1 MRTIP
6 VDRLPAQRYAGAVL
20 PPAIAILAALGL
32 IEPLG
37 HLKDGTPIWPIE
49 GGDGTASSPTIDA
62 ALDRLTARRS
72 EAIAAAEALVGTA
85 TTEKRDLT
93 PDEFGTVQARNAD
106 VKTIDSQIA
115 ELQTLQVRSAEASA
129 ERQRHDRAIGSTVQ
143 VTRNEATYR
152 PDGNHSFL
160 RDVYGATKA
169 GDMEAAERLRRN
181 NAEGFDRERRAWDEA
196 RGKAT
201 AEDLQS
207 GELRDGTT
215 GSTSMGSFIPPVWL
229 VEELAAKP
237 RVGRVLAPFMRSGG
251 FPVTNSITIPRVTTG
266 SSVASQSAEN
276 AAVSETDI
284 VTAQLTRSTVT
295 VAGQQDVSMQ
305 SLDLSPYPVDR
316 IIFAD
321 LDGAYEEE
329 LDRQLWRG
337 AGTSGEL
344 LGINAVSSINAVT
357 YTDASPTVPEFYPKV
372 ADAIQQIGTNAKRP
386 AQIVVMVPRRWGW
399 ITAALDSSNR
409 PLVTPTAP
417 QNSVA
422 AFGEVAAQGIVGGL
436 QGLPVVTTASGATNL
451 GAGTNQDQVM
461 VIRASEMIL
470 MEGPKRTRILT
481 EVLSGNLTVRLQLF
495 AYVNFFAGRLPSAIS
510 TIDGTGLVT
519 PTF

>member
-1 MRTIP
+1 MHT
-6 VDRLPAQRYAGAVL
+6 LPAQRYAGAVL

-49 GGDGTASSPTIDA
+49 GGDGSASSPTIDA
-62 ALDRLTARRS
+62 ALTRLTARRS

-85 TTEKRDLT
+85 ETEKRDLT
-93 PDEFGTVQARNAD
+93 PDEFGTVQQRNAD
-106 VKTIDSQIA
+106 VRAIDSQIT
-115 ELQTLQVRSAEASA
+115 ELQTLQQRSASASA
-129 ERQRHDRAIGSTVQ
+129 ERQRLDRAIGTTVQ

-169 GDMEAAERLRRN
+169 GDTEAAERLRRN
-181 NAEGFDRERRAWDEA
+181 NAEGLDRERRAWDEA

-201 AEDLQS
+201 AEDMQS

-215 GSTSMGSFIPPVWL
+215 GATSMGSFIPPVWL

-237 RVGRVLAPFMRSGG
+237 RVGRVLAPFMRNGG

-266 SSVASQSAEN
+266 SSVASQSSEN

-295 VAGQQDVSMQ
+295 IAGQQDVSMQ

-329 LDRQLWRG
+329 LDRQLLRG
-337 AGTSGEL
+337 SGSSGEL

-372 ADAIQQIGTNAKRP
+372 ADGIQQIGNGAKRP
-386 AQIVVMVPRRWGW
+386 AQIIVMVPRRWGW

-409 PLVTPTAP
+409 PLVTPNAP
-417 QNSVA
+417 QNAVA
-422 AFGEVAAQGIVGGL
+422 AFGDVAAQGIVGGL
-436 QGLPVVTTASGATNL
+436 QGLPVVVTASGATNL
-451 GAGTNQDQVM
+451 GAGTNQDQV
-461 VIRASEMIL
+461 VIARPAEMIL
-470 MEGPKRTRILT
+470 MEGPKRTRLLT

-519 PTF
+519 PAF

>member
-1 MRTIP
+1 
-6 VDRLPAQRYAGAVL
+6 VL
-20 PPAIAILAALGL
+20 PSAIAILAALGL

-49 GGDGTASSPTIDA
+49 GGDGTAASPTIDS
-62 ALDRLTARRS
+62 ALERLRARRS
-72 EAIAAAEALVGTA
+72 EAITAAEALVGTA
-85 TTEKRDLT
+85 TTEQRDLT
-93 PDEFGTVQARNAD
+93 PEEFTAVSARNAD
-106 VKTIDSQIA
+106 VRAIDGQIA
-115 ELQTLQVRSAEASA
+115 ELETLQSRSAAA
-129 ERQRHDRAIGSTVQ
+129 ATERERHDRAIGSTVQ

-152 PDGNHSFL
+152 PNGGHSFL
-160 RDVYGATKA
+160 RDIYEATKA
-169 GDMEAAERLRRN
+169 GNMDAAERLRRN
-181 NAEGFDRERRAWDEA
+181 NAEGYDRERRAWQEA
-196 RGKAT
+196 RNNAT

-344 LGINAVSSINAVT
+344 LGVNAVSSINAVT
-357 YTDASPTVPEFYPKV
+357 YTDGSPTVPEFYPKV
-372 ADAIQQIGTNAKRP
+372 ADGIQQIGNGAKRP
-386 AQIVVMVPRRWGW
+386 AQIIVMTPRRWGW
-399 ITAALDSSNR
+399 ITAALDSQNR
-409 PLVTPTAP
+409 PLVTPVAP

-422 AFGEVAAQGIVGGL
+422 LFGEVAAQGIVGGL
-436 QGLPVVTTASGATNL
+436 QGLPVVSTASGATNL

-461 VIRASEMIL
+461 ILRPAEMIL

>member
-1 MRTIP
+1 MHN
-6 VDRLPAQRYAGAVL
+6 LPAQRYAGSVL
-20 PPAIAILAALGL
+20 PPVIAILAALGL

-49 GGDGTASSPTIDA
+49 GGDGTAASPTIGS
-62 ALDRLTARRS
+62 ALDRLRARRS
-72 EAIAAAEALVGTA
+72 EAITAAEALVGTA
-85 TTEKRDLT
+85 ETEKRDLT
-93 PDEFGTVQARNAD
+93 PEEFGTVQARNAD
-106 VKTIDSQIA
+106 VKAIDGQIA
-115 ELQTLQVRSAEASA
+115 ELETLQQRSQAAST
-129 ERQRHDRAIGSTVQ
+129 ERQKHDRAIGPAVQ
-143 VTRNEATYR
+143 VTRNESTYR
-152 PDGNHSFL
+152 PNGEHSFI
-160 RDVYGATKA
+160 RDLLASQKGDFGA
-169 GDMEAAERLRRN
+169 MERLHRN
-181 NAEGFDRERRAWDEA
+181 NAEGAEHERRAWQEA
-196 RGKAT
+196 RANAS
-201 AEDLQS
+201 AEDLES

-215 GSTSMGSFIPPVWL
+215 GATSMGSFIPPVWL
-229 VEELAAKP
+229 VNELAARP
-237 RVGRVLAPFMRSGG
+237 RVGRVLAPFIRPGG

-284 VTAQLTRSTVT
+284 VTAQLTRPTVT

-305 SLDLSPYPVDR
+305 SLDLSPYPVDQ

-329 LDRQLWRG
+329 LDRQLLRG
-337 AGTSGEL
+337 SGTSGEL

-357 YTDASPTVPEFYPKV
+357 YTDASPTVGELYPKV
-372 ADAIQQIGTNAKRP
+372 ADGIQQVATNAKRP
-386 AQIVVMVPRRWGW
+386 AQIVIVHPRRWGW
-399 ITAALDSSNR
+399 VTAALDSTGR
-409 PLVTPTAP
+409 PLVTPVAP

-422 AFGEVAAQGIVGGL
+422 LFGDVAAQGIVGGM
-436 QGLPVVTTASGATNL
+436 QGLPVVSTASGATNL
-451 GAGTNQDQVM
+451 GAGTNQDQIV
-461 VIRASEMIL
+461 VCRPAEMIL
-470 MEGPKRTRILT
+470 MEGPRRTRILT